1 MLLPEGARPLKKKK
15 KKKSGFVL
23 LLQFVIGLT
32 VCVYEAS

>member
-1 MLLPEGARPLKKKK
+1 MLLPEGARPLKKK